1 MKIVKRIVF
10 FLLAFVALALI
21 IALFVKKD
29 YAVEREITINKPKQ
43 EVFAHIKSLKN
54 QNSFSKWGSLDSA
67 MKQSYTGTDGTVGF
81 VSSWKGNADVG
92 EGEQE
97 IKKITEGERVDFEI
111 RFKEPMES
119 TAQAFMT
126 TEAITENQT
135 KVKWAFN
142 GNTPYPFNLMC
153 LVMDMDEMIGP
164 DLEVGLSNLKKQM
177 EKQ

>member
-1 MKIVKRIVF
+1 
-10 FLLAFVALALI
+10 
-21 IALFVKKD
+21 
-29 YAVEREITINKPKQ
+29 
-43 EVFAHIKSLKN
+43 
-54 QNSFSKWGSLDSA
+54 

-97 IKKITEGERVDFEI
+97 IKKITEDERVDFEI

-126 TEAITENQT
+126 TETITENQT

-153 LVMDMDEMIGP
+153 LVMDMDKMIGP

-177 EKQ
+177 EK